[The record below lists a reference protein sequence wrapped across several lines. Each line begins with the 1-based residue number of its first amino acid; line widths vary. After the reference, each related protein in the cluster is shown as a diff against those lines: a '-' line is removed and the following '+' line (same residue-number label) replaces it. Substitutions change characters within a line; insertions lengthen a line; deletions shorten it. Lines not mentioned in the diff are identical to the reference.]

1 VNSGIKIIKPLIAL
15 SILLIIIVIF
25 NRGSLLLNSKTV
37 SAQITSCKSISLYD
51 DDTDRST
58 TSYAPIVESE
68 YGNLAE
74 GAVLMPNRASC
85 FQQIGKHVSVLYNA
99 KNSEENRIYTFIQ
112 FWALPSL
119 LLFFPVA
126 FLITIYS
133 PTFTK
138 VFALLYFLGTASMI
152 YFETGYLEKHFP
164 LLMTGKS
171 VSQSESA
178 LTRCVNT
185 SMRSEYT
192 TKRSEI
198 KKLVCTGEEISDLS
212 SISDL
217 LNLEELNLSGN
228 HLTSLQGVENFSK
241 LKKLSVST
249 SKSLI
254 STKGIESATN
264 LVEFQAN
271 KSGLK
276 DLSGIEQLSNLKV
289 VELMMNQL
297 TSVSEFRRLRNIER
311 VGLSYNPISDIS
323 VFKHKT
329 SLIEFS
335 AHGTK
340 ITDISPLLMSINL
353 QVVGVSSPKFKC
365 AQLTPLKESLIS
377 TAKVY
382 GPSHC
387 E

>member
-1 VNSGIKIIKPLIAL
+1 MNTDKKIIKALMAL
-15 SILLIIIVIF
+15 SILLIISVIY
-25 NRGSLLLNSKTV
+25 NRGSLILNSEIV
-37 SAQITSCKSISLYD
+37 SAQITSCKLISVYD
-51 DDTDRST
+51 DETERT
-58 TSYAPIVESE
+58 TSHYVPVVETE
-68 YGNLAE
+68 LGEMAE
-74 GAVLMPNRASC
+74 GGVLMPNRATCS
-85 FQQIGKHVSVLYNA
+85 QQIGQHVSVLFNEQ
-99 KNSEENRIYTFIQ
+99 NVEDSRIYTFIQ
-112 FWALPSL
+112 FWALPSF

-138 VFALLYFLGTASMI
+138 VFALVYILGTFILI

-171 VSQSESA
+171 MTQSESA

-198 KKLVCTGEEISDLS
+198 KKLSCTGEEISDLS

-217 LNLEELNLSGN
+217 ISLESLNLSGN
-228 HLTSLQGVENFSK
+228 HLTSLQGLENFSK

-249 SKSLI
+249 NKSLT
-254 STKGIESATN
+254 STNGIESAIN

-271 KSGLK
+271 KSGLR
-276 DLSGIEQLSNLKV
+276 DLSGLDKLSNLKV
-289 VELMMNQL
+289 AELMMNEL
-297 TSVSEFRRLRNIER
+297 TSVSEFRRLQNIEK

-329 SLIEFS
+329 SLIKFT
-335 AHGTK
+335 AHSTK
-340 ITDISPLLMSINL
+340 ITDISPLFTSINL
-353 QVVGVSSPKFKC
+353 QIVGVSSPNFQC
-365 AQLTPLKESLIS
+365 AQLIPLKEILIN

>member
-1 VNSGIKIIKPLIAL
+1 MNTDKKIIKALIAL
-15 SILLIIIVIF
+15 SILLIISVIY
-25 NRGSLLLNSKTV
+25 NRGSLILHSEIV
-37 SAQITSCKSISLYD
+37 SAQITSCKLISVYD
-51 DDTDRST
+51 DETERT
-58 TSYAPIVESE
+58 TSHYVPVVETE
-68 YGNLAE
+68 LGKIAE
-74 GAVLMPNRASC
+74 GGVLMPNRATCS
-85 FQQIGKHVSVLYNA
+85 QQIGQYVSVLFNEQ
-99 KNSEENRIYTFIQ
+99 NVEDNRIYTFIQ
-112 FWALPSL
+112 FWALPSF

-138 VFALLYFLGTASMI
+138 VFALVYILGTVTLI

-171 VSQSESA
+171 MSQSESA

-198 KKLVCTGEEISDLS
+198 KKLSCTGEEISDLS

-217 LNLEELNLSGN
+217 ISLEHLNLSGN
-228 HLTSLQGVENFSK
+228 HLTSLQGLENFSK

-249 SKSLI
+249 SKSLT
-254 STKGIESATN
+254 STKGIESAIN

-271 KSGLK
+271 KSGLR
-276 DLSGIEQLSNLKV
+276 DLSGLEKLSNLKV
-289 VELMMNQL
+289 AELMMNEL
-297 TSVSEFRRLRNIER
+297 TSVSEFKRLQNIEK

-329 SLIEFS
+329 SLIKFTAYS
-335 AHGTK
+335 TK
-340 ITDISPLLMSINL
+340 ITDISPLFTSINL
-353 QVVGVSSPKFKC
+353 QIVGVSSPNFQC
-365 AQLTPLKESLIS
+365 SQLIPLKEILIN

-382 GPSHC
+382 GPSDC

>member
-1 VNSGIKIIKPLIAL
+1 MKPDIKITKPLIAL
-15 SILLIIIVIF
+15 SILLIIIVIY
-25 NRGSLLLNSKTV
+25 NRGNILLNSEIV
-37 SAQITSCKSISLYD
+37 SAQITSCKSISIYD

-68 YGNLAE
+68 NGILAE
-74 GAVLMPNRASC
+74 GEVLMPNRATC
-85 FQQIGKHVSVLYNA
+85 FQQIGKHVSVLYH
-99 KNSEENRIYTFIQ
+99 KQNSEENRIYTFIQ
-112 FWALPSL
+112 FWALPSF

-133 PTFTK
+133 PAFAK
-138 VFALLYFLGTASMI
+138 VFALLYFLGTANVI
-152 YFETGYLEKHFP
+152 YSETGYLEKHFP
-164 LLMTGKS
+164 VLMTGKS
-171 VSQSESA
+171 ISQSESA

-198 KKLVCTGEEISDLS
+198 KKLSCTGEEISGLS

-217 LNLEELNLSGN
+217 INLENLNLSGN
-228 HLTSLQGVENFSK
+228 HLTSLQGLENLSK

-249 SKSLI
+249 SKFLI
-254 STKGIESATN
+254 STKGIESAIN

-271 KSGLK
+271 RSGLR
-276 DLSGIEQLSNLKV
+276 DLSGLEELSNLKV
-289 VELMMNQL
+289 VELMMNEL
-297 TSVSEFRRLRNIER
+297 TSVSEFRRLRNIETVR
-311 VGLSYNPISDIS
+311 LSYNPISDIS

-329 SLIEFS
+329 SLIKFT
-335 AHGTK
+335 AHSTK
-340 ITDISPLLMSINL
+340 ITDISPLLTSINL
-353 QVVGVSSPKFKC
+353 QVVGVSSPNFQC
-365 AQLTPLKESLIS
+365 AQLIPLKEILIS